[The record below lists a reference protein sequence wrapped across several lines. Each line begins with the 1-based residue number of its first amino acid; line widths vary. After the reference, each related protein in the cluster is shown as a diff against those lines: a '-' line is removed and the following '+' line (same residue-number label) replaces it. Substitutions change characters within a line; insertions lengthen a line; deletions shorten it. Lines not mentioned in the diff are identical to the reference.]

1 VLILKKDTPDDPQR
15 VLQRLMALCSR
26 KECCVWHIQQ
36 KLNRTNLPPEQQNE
50 IMDRLLRERFVD
62 NRRFVEIYCRDRC
75 GRAQWGWN
83 KIQRG
88 LTLWGLKDYLEEAR
102 AMCLELD
109 PNRTALPALAKA
121 KWSSLTASG
130 TTLDYRQ
137 RQKLCAKLSR
147 YLLGKGYP
155 SDDVFAQVR
164 LYFEPS

>member
-1 VLILKKDTPDDPQR
+1 MLILKKDTPDDPQR

-50 IMDRLLRERFVD
+50 IMDRLQRERFVD

-88 LTLWGLKDYLEEAR
+88 LTLWGLRDYLEEAR
-102 AMCLELD
+102 AICLELD
-109 PNRTALPALAKA
+109 PNRTALPAWAKA